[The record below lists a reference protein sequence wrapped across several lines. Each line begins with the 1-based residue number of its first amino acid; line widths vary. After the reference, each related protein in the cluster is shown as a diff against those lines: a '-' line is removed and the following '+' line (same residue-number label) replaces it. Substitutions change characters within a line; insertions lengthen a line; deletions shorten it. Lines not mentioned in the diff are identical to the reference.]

1 MSSKINWRYP
11 LISIGIT
18 VWVVVAGALSGRE
31 LASDCDLSG
40 LVSYRGKAAVGT
52 EIQAY
57 AGSALLA
64 DTSVQVAGY
73 YAISIPPDD
82 PVTLSVDG
90 WKDGVEITIYVDR
103 HPAQPTVMAASGPQ
117 QQNISVPIIADVKKS
132 TWGKI
137 KALFR

>member
-1 MSSKINWRYP
+1 MSSQTKLPYP
-11 LISIGIT
+11 LISLAII
-18 VWVVVAGALSGRE
+18 VCMIAAGSLAGRE
-31 LASDCDLSG
+31 LSSNCDLSG

-52 EIQAY
+52 RIQAY
-57 AGSALLA
+57 AGSTLLA

-82 PVTLSVDG
+82 PATLSVDG
-90 WKDGVEITIYVDR
+90 WESGSEITIYVDG
-103 HPAQPTVMAASGPQ
+103 HPAQPTVTPTGGPLQ
-117 QQNISVPIIADVKKS
+117 QDISVPQISDVKKS